1 MIVIVQKKG
10 YKKILINSL
19 LYIAIMVMFYFYYNH
34 MCDKFA
40 NQNKTLKKDLN
51 ITKVKY
57 KSSISTKYEKIIYK
71 EAISIV
77 DLLGKENIISMKI
90 VNKRLLIICNENTN
104 IMPLMVRYGVNAYI
118 KNTKNRIKIAID
130 LSTIV
135 EKKI

>member
-19 LYIAIMVMFYFYYNH
+19 LYIAIMVMFYLYYNH